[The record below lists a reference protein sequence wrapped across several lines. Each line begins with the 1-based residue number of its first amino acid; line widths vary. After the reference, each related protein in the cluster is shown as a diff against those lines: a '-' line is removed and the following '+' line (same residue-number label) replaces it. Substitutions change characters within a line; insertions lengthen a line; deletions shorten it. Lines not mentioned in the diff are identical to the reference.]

1 MDAIATWF
9 DLHLDEEVSI
19 STSPPVGHL
28 LGAGPLLRA
37 EELGRCPGR
46 PHPPAQQLLRHPVGC
61 ETGGRVQHHP
71 KCSSPYPGCFLF
83 FPAMDTSY
91 RAGSDFRSEPSGS
104 MYAHPPPLTVGVQL
118 EPSQR
123 GATVYIE
130 RHEMSRLNDLRFMEA
145 YLISLRRAIA
155 AALWI

>member
-1 MDAIATWF
+1 M
-9 DLHLDEEVSI
+9 
-19 STSPPVGHL
+19 GHL

-46 PHPPAQQLLRHPVGC
+46 PHHLHSSCSDILLDVKLVGVSSTTQSAPPPTPAA
-61 ETGGRVQHHP
+61 
-71 KCSSPYPGCFLF
+71 SSS

-104 MYAHPPPLTVGVQL
+104 MYAHPPPLTIGVQL